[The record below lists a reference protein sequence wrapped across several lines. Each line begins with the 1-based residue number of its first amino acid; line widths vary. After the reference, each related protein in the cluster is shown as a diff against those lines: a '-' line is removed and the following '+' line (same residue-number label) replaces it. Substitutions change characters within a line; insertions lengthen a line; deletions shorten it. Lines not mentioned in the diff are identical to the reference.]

1 MNRRSRGPEQR
12 NQSLEAARGCRAGA
26 EVGGPWEDRPWPAD
40 QKPRKVGRDENS
52 FRPALGWSVGDRFK
66 RAANGVKE
74 TGRKQAQSPGGIQ
87 GLREGKET
95 RRRTHEDAG
104 DSG

>member
-1 MNRRSRGPEQR
+1 MEGTLEGVTLDWAPGANKRSRGREERHCSQEPAQ
-12 NQSLEAARGCRAGA
+12 GGHAGG
-26 EVGGPWEDRPWPAD
+26 EVGGHRENRPLPAH

-74 TGRKQAQSPGGIQ
+74 TG
-87 GLREGKET
+87 
-95 RRRTHEDAG
+95 
-104 DSG
+104 